1 MTFQFVGA
9 KAVPAHYFEFL
20 MFQKS
25 FVFHRLLCKAAY
37 VYDCA
42 YTSDTCLSHFTKGMV
57 NYSLK
62 KLPVPKNNL
71 AAPWLFSRM
80 LASCLTSL
88 IAYEGKCSCF
98 SFTAEHSL

>member
-1 MTFQFVGA
+1 MTFQFVSA

-25 FVFHRLLCKAAY
+25 FVCHQRLCKAAY
-37 VYDCA
+37 VYDCV
-42 YTSDTCLSHFTKGMV
+42 YTSDTCLSHFTKSMV

-80 LASCLTSL
+80 LVSCLTSL

-98 SFTAEHSL
+98 SFTAEHGL